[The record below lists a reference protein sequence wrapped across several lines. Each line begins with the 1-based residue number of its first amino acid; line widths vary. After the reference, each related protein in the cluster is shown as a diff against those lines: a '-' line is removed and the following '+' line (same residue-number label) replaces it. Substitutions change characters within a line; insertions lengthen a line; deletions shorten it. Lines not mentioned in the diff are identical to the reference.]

1 MIHEGMLE
9 YVFEHIRTQLQQ
21 DNGDARITKLDHDN
35 GIVYVELKGECVGCP
50 MSAIT
55 LSQGIEKV
63 LVENVPG
70 VEKVLPDL
78 DAMEGFESESVKVK
92 VVDDDGNIVG
102 EKEVSPAELLN
113 AEIVNDEEK

>member
-1 MIHEGMLE
+1 MIHEEMLK
-9 YVFEHIRTQLQQ
+9 YVFDHIRPQLQA
-21 DNGDARITKLDHDN
+21 DGGDAEITKLDHDS
-35 GIVYVELKGECVGCP
+35 GTVYVSLKGACVGCP

-70 VEKVLPDL
+70 VEHVKPDL
-78 DAMEGFESESVKVK
+78 DAMEGFADEEVDVQ

-102 EKEVSPAELLN
+102 TKKVSTSELLN
-113 AEIVNDEEK
+113 GEIVEDGK